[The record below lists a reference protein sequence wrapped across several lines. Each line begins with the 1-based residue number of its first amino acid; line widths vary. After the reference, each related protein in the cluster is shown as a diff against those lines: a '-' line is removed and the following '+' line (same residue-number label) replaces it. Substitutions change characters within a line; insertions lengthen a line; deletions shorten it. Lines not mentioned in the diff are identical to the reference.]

1 MVQSATNAICGQTGK
16 LISELPQISNVCKTQ
31 MQFNKVCQK
40 LDIKIGFEWIRT
52 RLFLSNANLLD
63 LCHGELN
70 GLWGIFVEQT
80 FFHKYGKKVQQ
91 NSHYHW
97 TGIQLYVYSLLLYE
111 VYHLFHKIHKSKL
124 WRLFV
129 SAHCNIRLIFSTEFP
144 TQYLFCGRLSNDW
157 LNLPNVQRTFGKKN
171 KKFEF

>member
-1 MVQSATNAICGQTGK
+1 MPRNSTWTFSVNSKHGRLLWKTKNLSNQNGLWGNFVWQTLSTK
-16 LISELPQISNVCKTQ
+16 YKKSV
-31 MQFNKVCQK
+31 K
-40 LDIKIGFEWIRT
+40 LD
-52 RLFLSNANLLD
+52 SPD
-63 LCHGELN
+63 LCHAELN

-80 FFHKYGKKVQQ
+80 FSHKYGKKVQQ

-157 LNLPNVQRTFGKKN
+157 LNLPGVQRTL
-171 KKFEF
+171 E